1 MPRLF
6 EGIEPLDPRDAYP
19 LTNVNYQK
27 GGWREVDTVEARDA
41 ISVERRQYG
50 MAVQISGKGQA
61 SNYLYKNTLWGLF
74 PTTPTDLHLNGDSWK
89 KLNGNRIVYEF
100 NTDEGNE
107 ITVTENAG
115 KVAVISIEHLFGYAP
130 EVVILDQDSNECIA
144 EIKHI
149 TIAGF
154 IGTTEF
160 RFNNLHSTPET
171 PPGVNPNFPAGKIIL
186 K

>member
-6 EGIEPLDPRDAYP
+6 EGIEPLHPNDAYP

-50 MAVQISGKGQA
+50 MVVQISGKGQPT
-61 SNYLYKNTLWGLF
+61 NYIYTNTIWGLF
-74 PTTPTDLHLNGDSWK
+74 PSTPTDLHLNGNSWK

-100 NTDEGNE
+100 NTVGNP
-107 ITVTENAG
+107 ITVTESGG
-115 KVAVISIEHLFGYAP
+115 KVAVVSIGHGFGYAP
-130 EVVILDQDSNECIA
+130 EVVILDQNSNECIA
-144 EIKHI
+144 EIKHVMVS
-149 TIAGF
+149 GF

-160 RFNNLHSTPET
+160 RFNFLHDTPEV
-171 PPGVNPNFPAGKIIL
+171 PPGANPNFPTGKIIL